1 MNDEHTPDTQPVAD
15 EQRTN
20 TWAMVIH
27 LSALSVFVFPIV
39 GLVVPIVIWQI
50 KKHELPGIDPH
61 GKMVTNWLISAFIY
75 WLISFVLSFILIGF
89 PLMFALAVVAVIFP
103 VIGGIKANDG
113 VLWKYPITIEFLK

>member
-1 MNDEHTPDTQPVAD
+1 MNDEQTPSTEPVVD

-27 LSALSVFVFPIV
+27 LSALSVFVFPVV

-50 KKHELPGIDPH
+50 KKHELPGIDLH

-75 WLISFVLSFILIGF
+75 WLISFALSFILIGI

-103 VIGGIKANDG
+103 IIGGIKANDG